1 MSRNAVNRN
10 KRSPGADYAGS
21 HQRSWLWGRH
31 AVLETLTAARW
42 PVLELWAASELPP
55 PDQQRVAELAA
66 RQGLRLQVVSS
77 ARLQQ
82 LCHQPDH
89 QGLLARMGQFP
100 YADQAALLTAA
111 RKVTASGSPG
121 LFVLCD
127 RLQDPH
133 NFGAVLRCCDAVAAD
148 GIIVG
153 LTGQTPVTSH
163 VARASSGAVNHLQLF
178 QITSLADGLQSLR
191 QQGFRA
197 VAATEKAEGSLWQ
210 TDLTGPVVLIIGSE
224 ATGISPQL
232 LQHCDLQVGI
242 PMLGKVGS
250 LNAAVAAGI
259 LLYECRRRNQKGAS
273 E

>member
-1 MSRNAVNRN
+1 MSRNAGNRG
-10 KRSPGADYAGS
+10 KRTGPDYAGS
-21 HQRSWLWGRH
+21 HQRSWLWGRY
-31 AVLETLTAARW
+31 AVMETLTAARW
-42 PVLELWAASELPP
+42 PVLELLVASELPLI
-55 PDQQRVAELAA
+55 DRQQVAALAA
-66 RQGLRLQVVSS
+66 PHGLPLQTVSS

-89 QGLLARMGQFP
+89 QGLLARMGPFP
-100 YADQAALLTAA
+100 YADRAALLTAA
-111 RKVTASGSPG
+111 RRTATTGSSG

-133 NFGAVLRCCDAVAAD
+133 NFGAILRCCDAVAAD

-153 LTGQTPVTSH
+153 QTGQTPVTSH

-178 QITSLADGLQSLR
+178 QIPSLVDGLQSMQ

-197 VAATEKAEGSLWQ
+197 VAATEKAQGSLWQ
-210 TDLTGPVVLIIGSE
+210 ADLSGPIVLLIGSE

-232 LQHCDLQVGI
+232 LQQCDLQVGI

-259 LLYECRRRNQKGAS
+259 LLYECRRRNQRGA
-273 E
+273 

>member
-1 MSRNAVNRN
+1 M
-10 KRSPGADYAGS
+10 
-21 HQRSWLWGRH
+21 
-31 AVLETLTAARW
+31 
-42 PVLELWAASELPP
+42 SELP
-55 PDQQRVAELAA
+55 VISVTEL
-66 RQGLRLQVVSS
+66 
-77 ARLQQ
+77 
-82 LCHQPDH
+82 
-89 QGLLARMGQFP
+89 
-100 YADQAALLTAA
+100 
-111 RKVTASGSPG
+111 VTASGSPG

-232 LQHCDLQVGI
+232 LQH
-242 PMLGKVGS
+242 
-250 LNAAVAAGI
+250 NAAVAAGI